1 MIRDSPNKNDPSN
14 SSLEKSSKVCLE
26 LHSLKLAAHPEDQWL
41 EDESSFWGQ
50 KVYFQG
56 QAASFREGYLFA
68 KVDHSLFGD
77 RGLIGVIILP
87 TQTIH
92 CQNCHIDLHSFDS
105 PKTGNFNDP
114 CF

>member
-1 MIRDSPNKNDPSN
+1 MTPLKGVRQQSLDICDHSPNKHDPSN

-56 QAASFREGYLFA
+56 QAASSREGYLFA
-68 KVDHSLFGD
+68 KVDHVFWE
-77 RGLIGVIILP
+77 IGV
-87 TQTIH
+87 
-92 CQNCHIDLHSFDS
+92 
-105 PKTGNFNDP
+105 
-114 CF
+114 